1 MEALFHSGALGFCL
15 THSPIALSRPVLGNS
30 SGTQSQTW
38 VISLL
43 LLHGVLCAGL
53 KILVGWALEFR
64 HFWGFNQ
71 ASKLAFS
78 AWSQIK
84 IALVLILLT
93 SEYEVHK
100 NSLHHQWKGCRR
112 TPYWTLPEAGSVKLK
127 CRR

>member
-1 MEALFHSGALGFCL
+1 
-15 THSPIALSRPVLGNS
+15 VLGNS

-43 LLHGVLCAGL
+43 LFHGVLCAGL

-78 AWSQIK
+78 GWSQIK

-93 SEYEVHK
+93 AAYTKFITIRCTTNGKVVDEHPIGHYQRLGVL
-100 NSLHHQWKGCRR
+100 N
-112 TPYWTLPEAGSVKLK
+112 
-127 CRR
+127 